1 VNYRAEW
8 HPGDGAPF
16 LGPGRFVKKIAQESI
31 PPPSSRR
38 ITLKDLLKSAAAKS
52 GLSAEILLRKGRLG
66 RVVNARDRFVRDAVL
81 QHGYLACQVASFLN
95 CHSIQCQ
102 SCTAKKLID
111 LGKSVTIGLCHHWG
125 PLGSA
130 NFIREIRVVRL
141 MPNRSAPPTRPL
153 LCEVGSGSHL
163 GVKAEFRAFIKSFRP
178 MQRMGIPDDVANVA
192 EYLAGDPAAFASG
205 QHLLVAGGAPA

>member
-1 VNYRAEW
+1 MPA
-8 HPGDGAPF
+8 
-16 LGPGRFVKKIAQESI
+16 I
-31 PPPSSRR
+31 
-38 ITLKDLLKSAAAKS
+38 DLSATPYYSMVISLAKS
-52 GLSAEILLRKGRLG
+52 PLFSIAIHPMS
-66 RVVNARDRFVRDAVL
+66 VVHCKKVNRFR
-81 QHGYLACQVASFLN
+81 QV
-95 CHSIQCQ
+95 
-102 SCTAKKLID
+102 
-111 LGKSVTIGLCHHWG
+111 CHHWG

>member
-1 VNYRAEW
+1 VN
-8 HPGDGAPF
+8 
-16 LGPGRFVKKIAQESI
+16 RF
-31 PPPSSRR
+31 R
-38 ITLKDLLKSAAAKS
+38 
-52 GLSAEILLRKGRLG
+52 
-66 RVVNARDRFVRDAVL
+66 
-81 QHGYLACQVASFLN
+81 QV
-95 CHSIQCQ
+95 
-102 SCTAKKLID
+102 
-111 LGKSVTIGLCHHWG
+111 CHHWG